1 MHTKDEIL
9 EQVQI
14 IISDLFEIDKSEIT
28 PDVELYEGL
37 DLDSIDAIDMIVK
50 LQKMTGK
57 TVKPEDFRN
66 ARTVSDIVDVVHQL
80 IHQ

>member
-28 PDVELYEGL
+28 PDVELYDGL

-66 ARTVSDIVDVVHQL
+66 ARTVSDVVDVVYQL
-80 IHQ
+80 IQE

>member
-9 EQVQI
+9 EQIQN

-28 PDVELYEGL
+28 PDVELYNGL
-37 DLDSIDAIDMIVK
+37 DLDSIDAIDMIVT

-66 ARTVSDIVDVVHQL
+66 ARTVSDVVDVVHQL
-80 IHQ
+80 VQQ

>member
-1 MHTKDEIL
+1 MHTKEEIL
-9 EQVQI
+9 EQIQI

-28 PDVELYEGL
+28 PDAELYEGL

-50 LQKMTGK
+50 LQEITGK

-66 ARTVSDIVDVVHQL
+66 ARTVNDVVDVVHQL
-80 IHQ
+80 IKN